1 MSPAKGRDEGAP
13 KALLLDFGGVI
24 SITLFERH
32 GESEANI
39 GLASGTLTWR
49 GPFDPAGDRLW
60 TDMLAGSISERD
72 YWAIRAAEVGR
83 LKGGRWDMATLIRR
97 ASNPDPNAHVRPE
110 ALATVRRARAAGARV
125 GLLTNELELFHG
137 REEMERLEILRLI
150 DSVVDATH
158 TRILKP
164 DPRAYALGC
173 EALGSAPG
181 DVVFFDD
188 QKRNV
193 EGALAAGLDAVWFD
207 ITRPAATYAEVERR
221 LGLPEVRHAAGG
233 LPSSGRA
240 ARHLLP
246 EGEGNPPYQ
255 HRR

>member
-1 MSPAKGRDEGAP
+1 MSSTDGRGARAP
-13 KALLLDFGGVI
+13 KSLLLDFGGVI

-39 GLASGTLTWR
+39 GLAPGTLTWR

-60 TDMLAGSISERD
+60 ADMLAGSISERD

-83 LKGGRWDMATLIRR
+83 LKGERWDMATLIRR

-110 ALATVRRARAAGARV
+110 ALATVRRAKAAGARV

-137 REEMERLEILRLI
+137 REEMERLEILRLV

-173 EALGSAPG
+173 EALGAAPG
-181 DVVFFDD
+181 DVVFVDD

-193 EGALAAGLDAVWFD
+193 EGALAAGLEAVWFD
-207 ITRPAATYAEVERR
+207 VTRPAATYAEVERR
-221 LGLPEVRHAAGG
+221 LGLPEARHAAGG
-233 LPSSGRA
+233 GASG
-240 ARHLLP
+240 
-246 EGEGNPPYQ
+246 
-255 HRR
+255 